1 MNNRKGEAGMSSK
14 EWNEERAIL
23 NSLQDDLLVT
33 NTDGII
39 LKVTDMTGS
48 IYGVDSSELLGK
60 SVYDL
65 EKEGLFSPLATP
77 MVIKEKK
84 KITFVQTT
92 KQGKKL
98 LVTGI
103 PVCDDEG
110 QLVRVVSYS
119 HDVTDLMQLKEYLK
133 MIEEDMERVKS
144 ELHILRDKYSYAEGF
159 ICKSEKMQR
168 VLETA
173 IRAAEVDVNVL
184 ILGESGV
191 GKSHLAK
198 FIHNRSPRKKG
209 PFIEVNCG
217 SIPDS
222 LFETE
227 FFGYEAGA
235 FTGASRSG
243 KVGLAELAEGGTLF
257 LDEVGE
263 ISLANQVKLLKFIQ
277 EKTFYRVGGTK
288 QRQVDFRLIAATNQD
303 LGAAVQKKQFRED
316 LFFRLSVV
324 QITLSPL
331 RERKEDLLP
340 LIESFKEHFSAKY
353 NRTKKIDAAAMQR
366 LIAYPW
372 KGNVRELMNVMEHMV
387 VMSTTSIITV
397 DDLPA
402 HIAVANPSKTFTY
415 QEGRT
420 LSDILDEVEKE
431 VLLQARKQY
440 RTTAEIARAIGISQP
455 SVVRKLKQ
463 HHIK

>member
-1 MNNRKGEAGMSSK
+1 MNNQ

-23 NSLQDDLLVT
+23 HSLQDDLLVT

-39 LKVTDMTGS
+39 LKVTDTTGS
-48 IYGVDSSELLGK
+48 IYGVHSDDLIGK
-60 SVYDL
+60 SVFDL
-65 EKEGLFSPLATP
+65 EKKGLFTPLATP

-84 KITFVQTT
+84 KITFIQTT

-103 PVCDDEG
+103 PVFNDEG
-110 QLVRVVSYS
+110 QLVRIVSYS
-119 HDVTDLMQLKEYLK
+119 HDVTDLMQMKEYLE
-133 MIEEDMERVKS
+133 MLEEDMERVKS
-144 ELHILRDKYSYAEGF
+144 ELHILRDKYSYTEGF
-159 ICKSEKMQR
+159 IYKSEQMKR

-198 FIHNRSPRKKG
+198 FIHNRSPRNKG

-222 LFETE
+222 LFEAE
-227 FFGYEAGA
+227 FFGYEQGA
-235 FTGASRSG
+235 FTGAGRSG

-257 LDEVGE
+257 LDEIGE
-263 ISLANQVKLLKFIQ
+263 ISVASQVKLLKFIQ
-277 EKTFYRVGGTK
+277 EKSFYRVGGTK

-303 LGAAVQKKQFRED
+303 LGAAVQKKLFRED
-316 LFFRLSVV
+316 LFFRLNVV
-324 QITLSPL
+324 PITLPPL
-331 RERKEDLLP
+331 RERTEDLLP
-340 LIESFKEHFSAKY
+340 LIESFTELFSAKY
-353 NRTKKIDAAAMQR
+353 NRSKKIDAAAIQR
-366 LIAYPW
+366 LIYYPW
-372 KGNVRELMNVMEHMV
+372 KGNVRELMNVLEHVV
-387 VMSTTSIITV
+387 VMSTSSIIAV

-402 HIAVANPSKTFTY
+402 QIAAANPAKTHTN

-420 LSDILDEVEKE
+420 LSEILDEVEKE
-431 VLLQARKQY
+431 VLLQAKKQC
-440 RTTAEIARAIGISQP
+440 RTTMEIAKAIGISQP
-455 SVVRKLKQ
+455 SVVRKLK
-463 HHIK
+463 HHGIN